1 MTSAVLDTKI
11 KVVKKTDYYA
21 KKDIERKY
29 FTTIDYYKFASDII
43 DGRIKLKKLVNESNI
58 SDHVKISNLN
68 KSLESLAKKAELKV

>member
-1 MTSAVLDTKI
+1 ML
-11 KVVKKTDYYA
+11 
-21 KKDIERKY
+21 KKDIEGKY

>member
-11 KVVKKTDYYA
+11 KVVKKKITTL
-21 KKDIERKY
+21 KKDIEGKY
-29 FTTIDYYKFASDII
+29 FTTTDYYKFASDII

-58 SDHVKISNLN
+58 SDHVKIYNLN

>member
-1 MTSAVLDTKI
+1 MTSAILDTKI
-11 KVVKKTDYYA
+11 KVVKKKITTL
-21 KKDIERKY
+21 KKDIEGKY

-58 SDHVKISNLN
+58 SDHVKTSNLN